1 MSGSFTGRNQYALR
15 IEPCVGDIHA
25 GGGGVRPADDC
36 TATTDAAAAYQRG
49 QRVAQISVSLERQF
63 PLDEEGNQREIYVPK
78 FEHETAAQIVQKAK
92 TSGEISEDFVL
103 VIGRDGLPKMVSRD
117 TDNLFDMVAREEAGN
132 SGTADGSDI

>member
-1 MSGSFTGRNQYALR
+1 MRYGLSLASETFTTAVEAFDRQMIALLRRMRQQHISEGSVSLK
-15 IEPCVGDIHA
+15 
-25 GGGGVRPADDC
+25 
-36 TATTDAAAAYQRG
+36 
-49 QRVAQISVSLERQF
+49 ISVSLERQF

-103 VIGRDGLPKMVSRD
+103 VIGRDGLPEMVSRD

-132 SGTADGSDI
+132 SGTADGIDG

>member
-1 MSGSFTGRNQYALR
+1 MRYELGRASGTVTPAVEAFDRQMIALLR
-15 IEPCVGDIHA
+15 RMRQQHISEGSVSLK
-25 GGGGVRPADDC
+25 
-36 TATTDAAAAYQRG
+36 
-49 QRVAQISVSLERQF
+49 ISVSLERQF

-103 VIGRDGLPKMVSRD
+103 VIGRDGLPEMVSRD

-132 SGTADGSDI
+132 RGTADGSDG

>member
-1 MSGSFTGRNQYALR
+1 MRYGLSLASETFTPVVEAFDRQMIALLRRMRQQHISEGSVSLK
-15 IEPCVGDIHA
+15 
-25 GGGGVRPADDC
+25 
-36 TATTDAAAAYQRG
+36 
-49 QRVAQISVSLERQF
+49 ISVSLERQF

-103 VIGRDGLPKMVSRD
+103 VIGRDSLPEMVSRD

-132 SGTADGSDI
+132 SGTADGSDG

>member
-1 MSGSFTGRNQYALR
+1 MRYGLSLASETFTTAVEAFDRQMIALLRRMRQQHISEGSVSLK
-15 IEPCVGDIHA
+15 
-25 GGGGVRPADDC
+25 
-36 TATTDAAAAYQRG
+36 
-49 QRVAQISVSLERQF
+49 ISVSLERQF

-103 VIGRDGLPKMVSRD
+103 VIGRDGLPEMVSRD

-132 SGTADGSDI
+132 SGTADGSDG

>member
-1 MSGSFTGRNQYALR
+1 MRYRLSLASETFTPAVEAFDRQMIALLRRMRQQHISEGSVSLK
-15 IEPCVGDIHA
+15 
-25 GGGGVRPADDC
+25 
-36 TATTDAAAAYQRG
+36 
-49 QRVAQISVSLERQF
+49 ISVSLERQF

-103 VIGRDGLPKMVSRD
+103 VIGRDGLPEMVSRD

-132 SGTADGSDI
+132 SGTADGSDG

>member
-1 MSGSFTGRNQYALR
+1 MRYELSLASETFTPAVEAFDRQMIVLLRRMRQQHISEGSVSLK
-15 IEPCVGDIHA
+15 
-25 GGGGVRPADDC
+25 
-36 TATTDAAAAYQRG
+36 
-49 QRVAQISVSLERQF
+49 ISVSLERQF

-103 VIGRDGLPKMVSRD
+103 VIGRDGLPEMVSRD

-132 SGTADGSDI
+132 SGTADGSDG

>member
-1 MSGSFTGRNQYALR
+1 MRYELSLASETFTPAVEAFDRQMIALLRRMRQQHISEGSVSLK
-15 IEPCVGDIHA
+15 
-25 GGGGVRPADDC
+25 
-36 TATTDAAAAYQRG
+36 
-49 QRVAQISVSLERQF
+49 ISVSLERQF

-103 VIGRDGLPKMVSRD
+103 VIGRDGLPEMVSRD

-132 SGTADGSDI
+132 SGTADGSDG